1 MKKPECK
8 LTAEDQLEGLRN
20 LNRITQ
26 QEVLTL
32 ESRIYSLEKE
42 MQLLTSVIGLV
53 MFVGVFFLIR
63 RQIAVS
69 EIPGV
74 TT

>member
-1 MKKPECK
+1 MKKTECK
-8 LTAEDQLEGLRN
+8 LTADEQLEGLRN

-42 MQLLTSVIGLV
+42 MQLLTGILGLAIAACIYLVIRSKAL
-53 MFVGVFFLIR
+53 
-63 RQIAVS
+63 S